1 MVRHCGWP
9 LSFEDEEGVSAP
21 RELLMFPDEEGGS
34 IVKSG
39 FMVIDRPK
47 DLSLIALLFPLFLL
61 IAALLKYALKERV
74 GKSRRERAVCFC

>member
-9 LSFEDEEGVSAP
+9 LSFEDEEGVPTP

-47 DLSLIALLFPLFLL
+47 DLSLIALLFSLFLL
-61 IAALLKYALKERV
+61 IAALLKYVLA
-74 GKSRRERAVCFC
+74 RRESGEE

>member
-9 LSFEDEEGVSAP
+9 LSFEDEEGVPAP

-39 FMVIDRPK
+39 SRVI
-47 DLSLIALLFPLFLL
+47 DLSLIALLFSLFLL

-74 GKSRRERAVCFC
+74 GKSRRERAFCFC

>member
-1 MVRHCGWP
+1 

-47 DLSLIALLFPLFLL
+47 DLSLIALPFPLFLL

-74 GKSRRERAVCFC
+74 GKSRRERAFCFC

>member
-1 MVRHCGWP
+1 
-9 LSFEDEEGVSAP
+9 
-21 RELLMFPDEEGGS
+21 
-34 IVKSG
+34 
-39 FMVIDRPK
+39 MVIDRPK

>member
-1 MVRHCGWP
+1 

-74 GKSRRERAVCFC
+74 GKSRRERAFRFC

>member
-9 LSFEDEEGVSAP
+9 LSFEDEEGVPAP

-39 FMVIDRPK
+39 FMVID
-47 DLSLIALLFPLFLL
+47 LSLIALLFSLFLL

-74 GKSRRERAVCFC
+74 GKSRRERAFCFC